1 MISYQRLPGR
11 ASQESLNGISDWF
24 GMPTWVRNYWTV
36 VKGKIKE
43 LQGLGYEISLHQQ
56 HLGVAKSILMARNDK
71 NKYALDDEIRKTQD
85 DLDKWWKVKGYID
98 NYLPQWMQLDNNA
111 TIVQPTG
118 VGVVPFVL
126 AGAALV
132 ALSYTVTTGMA
143 LLQDY
148 ALKRSLTADVIA
160 QKITSGQAADIL
172 SVPRS
177 EGILEKVVSQAGM
190 GIGIGLPMALLVGGG
205 IYLLMTTGVLNK
217 MIGSVMGGGTSSQ
230 SSGG

>member
-11 ASQESLNGISDWF
+11 ANQESLDGISDWF
-24 GMPTWVRNYWTV
+24 GMPTWVRSYWATV
-36 VKGKIKE
+36 KNKIKE

-56 HLGVAKSILMARNDK
+56 KLGVAKSILVARNDR
-71 NKYALDDEIRKTQD
+71 NQNALDDEIKKVQD

-126 AGAALV
+126 AGAALI

-190 GIGIGLPMALLVGGG
+190 GIGIGLPTALLIGGG
-205 IYLLMTTGVLNK
+205 LYLLFTTGMLK
-217 MIGSVMGGGTSSQ
+217 GLLGIGSTQ
-230 SSGG
+230 SSS